1 VNLTLLRYA
10 RSVSREGSF
19 SAAARACSV
28 TQPALSH
35 GIAVLERSLGG
46 RLFDRTT
53 RGATPTT
60 FGDRVLPLI
69 DNAIRALDALL
80 TDARLA
86 VTQQPAPLRVGV
98 SPLISPELIGRT
110 LEAASRCRPE
120 HGVVLRAANLVD
132 LRRALA
138 EADLD
143 MLLTPAVAVPDD
155 YRASFERAAVAS
167 EPMMF
172 LAVGSRPRADEP
184 GTLAP
189 IELADTTATPL
200 VLPTDACGLTPFT
213 RKVFADNGLTLET
226 YPGQTHDCRTVQD
239 WVALGLGSALLPRS
253 KVNDGT
259 PASPVHVGRAPVTIT
274 YEACWLATSTLR
286 TEITGI
292 AALMATPTHGPT
304 TTAAAPPPG

>member
-1 VNLTLLRYA
+1 MNVSHLRYA
-10 RSVSREGSF
+10 RAVSREGSF
-19 SAAARACSV
+19 SGAARACSV

-53 RGATPTT
+53 RGATPTA
-60 FGDRVLPLI
+60 FGDRVLPLV

-86 VTQQPAPLRVGV
+86 ATRQPAPLRVGV

-110 LEAASRCRPE
+110 LEAASTCRPE

-138 EADLD
+138 DADLD
-143 MLLTPAVAVPDD
+143 VLLTPAVGIPDN
-155 YRASFERAAVAS
+155 YRASFARTAVAT

-172 LAVGSRPRADEP
+172 LAAGSRPRGQES

-213 RKVFADNGLTLET
+213 RKVFADNGLALET

-259 PASPVHVGRAPVTIT
+259 PVRPVQLGRAPVTIT

-286 TEITGI
+286 TEIAAI
-292 AALMATPTHGPT
+292 AAMMATS
-304 TTAAAPPPG
+304 APGGRG